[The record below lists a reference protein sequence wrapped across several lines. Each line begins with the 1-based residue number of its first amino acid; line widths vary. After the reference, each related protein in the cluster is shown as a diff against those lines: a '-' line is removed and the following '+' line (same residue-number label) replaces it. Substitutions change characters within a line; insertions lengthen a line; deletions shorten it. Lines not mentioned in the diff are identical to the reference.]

1 MLSLRAWCCYEL
13 AGAALTARSWYI
25 PNEHKQYHSITQHQ
39 HETKALCDHD
49 ESRPKQDPS

>member
-25 PNEHKQYHSITQHQ
+25 PKEHKQYHSITQHQ
-39 HETKALCDHD
+39 HGTKALCHHD